1 MQAESHLDL
10 VPPLVESG
18 DVEGLVKAGQTLAAS
33 WSPLTP
39 ALAIYVTSTNPLDKK
54 LQAPGANEEQPIYF
68 ASLDVVPSS
77 ERRLFITDT
86 LIIFSAF
93 QNLLR
98 AAKEQEPEWIQSE
111 KSLEVMRK
119 LAIDYVN
126 FIKECW
132 IHASQPITRPE
143 GPLQFSSEH
152 YRCLYTCFSLFVVL
166 YLPEPGYEDAP
177 VGDELMEWLNTHFIE
192 PSTEEGD
199 HLSSLE
205 HPWEEENFWPYLT
218 RATLRG
224 LTKAS
229 LFFLGILSRHP
240 SQDLQALAESLA
252 ALIESQPRLQNY
264 TAERDFAY
272 ASRRWRDKVKALRI
286 EMDRV
291 PEDERF
297 DDFDNWWDRL
307 SDMVGI
313 LEGRPEVI
321 KRVCSELGSDW
332 KEVIAA
338 WGVFVDIRLRRQ
350 DLSDVVSQVL
360 DDMPPDPTSLED
372 MIHAALFAGEPPKVL
387 EYASQLDRWLSAHFA
402 DIMEPLSLIEP
413 DPDEET
419 GLSLRDYHIVMYAEY
434 LHSDPALWRVTVDY
448 MYSCAEPGKLQAD
461 EILVRVPLRLH
472 EQIES
477 NGKLRS
483 GDIVGVL
490 KDVNRTCLQYQRES
504 VRRTVCRIASQTMVQ
519 EKEYGLAVAYL
530 ISAEDWPGLG
540 RVVDRVLEE
549 YISSGPR
556 NFAAY
561 AAAIAPSIQ
570 ELRSRPTHLG
580 VFAHRL
586 LFAVRYAHFHQL
598 REQRNFQDA
607 AADLIAI
614 FREDLAPKSWWA
626 VLLCDSVPLLQH
638 SSALLFSSSETTEL
652 MRKLEEVFVRTSQ
665 GAGYE
670 YISVLKRTVK
680 GEGEA
685 LERLKL
691 VRLALARY
699 FARFLV
705 LLWRATILR
714 QKYNARDSR
723 RYILPL
729 WQAMILEIAFVP
741 GGGKGTLGERIKP
754 SCYACTHEVLTKRQ
768 KVDCNGRNCITS
780 RAHILEAHDCF
791 KTCPRIPMPERPLV
805 DKSVDEKCP
814 ACIYGIH

>member
-1 MQAESHLDL
+1 
-10 VPPLVESG
+10 
-18 DVEGLVKAGQTLAAS
+18 VEGLSKAGQTVASS

-39 ALAIYVTSTNPLDKK
+39 SLAIYVTSITSSDKK
-54 LQAPGANEEQPIYF
+54 CQSPGANEDQPIYF
-68 ASLDVVPSS
+68 ASLDAVPSS

-86 LIIFSAF
+86 LIIFAAF
-93 QNLLR
+93 QNLLK
-98 AAKEQEPEWIQSE
+98 AAKQQEPEWIQSE

-132 IHASQPITRPE
+132 IHASQPIMRPE

-152 YRCLYTCFSLFVVL
+152 YRSLYTCFSLFVVL
-166 YLPEPGYEDAP
+166 YLPEPGYDDAP
-177 VGDELMEWLNTHFIE
+177 VGDELIEWLNTHFIE

-205 HPWEEENFWPYLT
+205 HPWEDETFWPYLT

-240 SQDLQALAESLA
+240 SQDLQGLAKTLAL
-252 ALIESQPRLQNY
+252 LIESQPRLQNY

-291 PEDERF
+291 LEDNRYDE
-297 DDFDNWWDRL
+297 FDNWWDRL
-307 SDMVGI
+307 SDIVGI

-350 DLSDVVSQVL
+350 DLPDVVSQVL

-372 MIHAALFAGEPPKVL
+372 MIHAALFAGEPFKVL
-387 EYASQLDRWLSAHFA
+387 EYASQLDRWLSAHLA

-419 GLSLRDYHIVMYAEY
+419 GLSVRDYYILTYAEY
-434 LHSDPALWRVTVDY
+434 LHSDAALWRITVDY
-448 MYSCAEPGKLQAD
+448 MYSCGEVGKLQGD

-490 KDVNRTCLQYQRES
+490 KDVNQTCLQYQREA
-504 VRRTVCRIASQTMVQ
+504 VRRTVCRVAAQTMTQ
-519 EKEYGLAVAYL
+519 EKEYGLAVAYF
-530 ISAEDWPGLG
+530 ISAEDLPGLG

-549 YISSGPR
+549 YISSGPKY
-556 NFAAY
+556 FASY
-561 AAAIAPSIQ
+561 ASAISPSIQ
-570 ELRSRPTHLG
+570 ELRSRPIHQG

-586 LFAVRYAHFHQL
+586 LFAIRYAHFHQL
-598 REQRNFQDA
+598 REQQDFQDA
-607 AADLIAI
+607 ASDLIAI

-638 SSALLFSSSETTEL
+638 GPSLLFSSSDTSEL
-652 MRKLEEVFVRTSQ
+652 LLKLEEVFVRTSQ
-665 GAGYE
+665 GAGDE
-670 YISVLKRTVK
+670 YISVLTRAVN

-685 LERLKL
+685 IERLKL
-691 VRLALARY
+691 VRMALARY
-699 FARFLV
+699 FAR
-705 LLWRATILR
+705 
-714 QKYNARDSR
+714 
-723 RYILPL
+723 
-729 WQAMILEIAFVP
+729 
-741 GGGKGTLGERIKP
+741 
-754 SCYACTHEVLTKRQ
+754 CTSH
-768 KVDCNGRNCITS
+768 
-780 RAHILEAHDCF
+780 
-791 KTCPRIPMPERPLV
+791 
-805 DKSVDEKCP
+805 
-814 ACIYGIH
+814 